1 MNTDWAFYR
10 GDVVEGSRTDLD
22 DSGWIPV
29 ALPHIMQLEMKHCG
43 GNSIYD
49 GIGWYR
55 RYFKLPA
62 KYKDKRVI
70 VSFEGVMT
78 NCDVYLNG
86 QKVTEHHGGYMG
98 FVADLTDRIDWNGN
112 NVLAVRVSAEPDPLT
127 PPGKPQD
134 KMDFYYYSGIYRD
147 VRMVITDKVYI
158 TDPLEED
165 LVAVL
170 ELPLD
175 RHRLHLVEH
184 GEEFVPEHANALLR
198 NQVHLPVGA
207 QGVEPVLEIAVVED
221 QVGRRDRLH
230 PPDILPAVAPQF
242 RGELQLL
249 EGPHGGVA
257 HFVLVKPFEELEP
270 VQVVV
275 FAVELRRQ
283 RIGRRG
289 KFGRGV

>member
-1 MNTDWAFYR
+1 MSAGRD
-10 GDVVEGSRTDLD
+10 
-22 DSGWIPV
+22 I
-29 ALPHIMQLEMKHCG
+29 
-43 GNSIYD
+43 
-49 GIGWYR
+49 
-55 RYFKLPA
+55 
-62 KYKDKRVI
+62 
-70 VSFEGVMT
+70 
-78 NCDVYLNG
+78 
-86 QKVTEHHGGYMG
+86 
-98 FVADLTDRIDWNGN
+98 
-112 NVLAVRVSAEPDPLT
+112 AVRRLEV
-127 PPGKPQD
+127 
-134 KMDFYYYSGIYRD
+134 D
-147 VRMVITDKVYI
+147 VRKI
-158 TDPLEED
+158 EED

>member
-1 MNTDWAFYR
+1 MDAPQLSAAGYERRKPALGLDPFLHVFVHQR
-10 GDVVEGSRTDLD
+10 IGRPQSVQREHSDVHGL
-22 DSGWIPV
+22 
-29 ALPHIMQLEMKHCG
+29 
-43 GNSIYD
+43 
-49 GIGWYR
+49 
-55 RYFKLPA
+55 
-62 KYKDKRVI
+62 
-70 VSFEGVMT
+70 VSAGR
-78 NCDVYLNG
+78 D
-86 QKVTEHHGGYMG
+86 
-98 FVADLTDRIDWNGN
+98 I
-112 NVLAVRVSAEPDPLT
+112 AVRRLEV
-127 PPGKPQD
+127 
-134 KMDFYYYSGIYRD
+134 D
-147 VRMVITDKVYI
+147 VRKI
-158 TDPLEED
+158 EED
-165 LVAVL
+165 PVAVL

-230 PPDILPAVAPQF
+230 PPDILPAVALQF

-249 EGPHGGVA
+249 EGPPGGVA